1 MAKEPAAVSPSDEVL
16 LKRIQEEGDGKAQD
30 ILLARYKELVKK
42 KTSLYY
48 MAGAERDDIVQEG
61 MIGLFKA
68 IRDYRFD
75 QKASFKVFAE
85 LCINRQIISAI
96 KGANR
101 QKHRPLNS
109 YVSLDKPFYDDGKE
123 RTLMDMLGGSRSV
136 DPENLIVDQ
145 EASKDIEKNVLAM
158 LSAMEWETLCAYLDN
173 KSYQEIASEME
184 RSTKSIDNA
193 LQRVKRKLEK
203 FLSTRENELDLATL
217 NKGLLLMAAKEHLL
231 HK

>member
-68 IRDYRFD
+68 IRDYRSD

-145 EASKDIEKNVLAM
+145 EAFKDIEKNVLAM

>member
-1 MAKEPAAVSPSDEVL
+1 M
-16 LKRIQEEGDGKAQD
+16 
-30 ILLARYKELVKK
+30 
-42 KTSLYY
+42 
-48 MAGAERDDIVQEG
+48 
-61 MIGLFKA
+61 
-68 IRDYRFD
+68 
-75 QKASFKVFAE
+75 FAE

-145 EASKDIEKNVLAM
+145 EAFKDIEKNVLAM

>member
-68 IRDYRFD
+68 IRDYRVD
-75 QKASFKVFAE
+75 QKASFKMFAE

-145 EASKDIEKNVLAM
+145 EAFKDIEKNVLAM

>member
-1 MAKEPAAVSPSDEVL
+1 
-16 LKRIQEEGDGKAQD
+16 
-30 ILLARYKELVKK
+30 
-42 KTSLYY
+42 
-48 MAGAERDDIVQEG
+48 
-61 MIGLFKA
+61 
-68 IRDYRFD
+68 
-75 QKASFKVFAE
+75 
-85 LCINRQIISAI
+85 
-96 KGANR
+96 
-101 QKHRPLNS
+101 
-109 YVSLDKPFYDDGKE
+109 
-123 RTLMDMLGGSRSV
+123 MDMLGASRSV

-145 EASKDIEKNVLAM
+145 EAFKDIEKNVLAM